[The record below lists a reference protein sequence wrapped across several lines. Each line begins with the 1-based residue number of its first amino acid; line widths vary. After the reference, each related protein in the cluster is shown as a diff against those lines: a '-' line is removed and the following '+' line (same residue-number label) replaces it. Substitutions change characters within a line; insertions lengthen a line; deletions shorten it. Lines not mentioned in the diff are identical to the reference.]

1 MNPAFS
7 RFVLAAGFTAALAA
21 GAAFA
26 HGPTPHKT
34 EETITIARP
43 PAEVWKAVADFDALA
58 TWNPAVK
65 SSAASTGNAP
75 GSERTVVL
83 ASGGTLVDSL
93 DTYDAAAM
101 TYAYRLYQEN
111 VEAFPVSYYTA
122 ELSVKPADGGSEV
135 LWSARYYRG
144 DTHNDPPE
152 NLNDEAA
159 RKAIHDLFRA
169 GLDHLKQTLETQ

>member
-1 MNPAFS
+1 MS
-7 RFVLAAGFTAALAA
+7 YRFPRFALAA
-21 GAAFA
+21 AFAAALPITPAFA
-26 HGPTPHKT
+26 HGPTPHKA
-34 EETITIARP
+34 EETVTIARP

-58 TWNPAVK
+58 KWNPAVK
-65 SSAASTGNAP
+65 SSVASKGNAP

-83 ASGGTLVDSL
+83 AAGGELIDSL

-101 TYAYRLYQEN
+101 SYGYRLYQEN

-135 LWSARYYRG
+135 VWSARYYRG

-152 NLNDEAA
+152 NLNDAA
-159 RKAIHDLFRA
+159 AQKAIHDLFRA
-169 GLDHLKQTLETQ
+169 GLDNLKRTLEK